1 MPEQVTFS
9 EERFLSA
16 AQKRKVLEAW
26 KRFLK
31 SACAKTQ
38 FTTDLYD
45 HLSQHCSF
53 IAHFDRH
60 GFHAFYFE
68 RITPELFRF
77 FDQFDP
83 ALPGWSA
90 EYNTTHWL
98 SEHNTGA
105 DLNHAM
111 RETAGPYLDA
121 LRQRFEEDRRQGE
134 INAANKILSRYGL
147 TAVPATVA
155 TAAMAGHEKRTSS
168 HPPGMPIQPQLF
180 E

>member
-1 MPEQVTFS
+1 MPEEVTFS

-16 AQKRKVLEAW
+16 AQKRKILEAW
-26 KRFLK
+26 KCFLK
-31 SACAKTQ
+31 SGCGKTQ
-38 FTTDLYD
+38 FTADLYD

-60 GFHAFYFE
+60 GFYAFYFE

-83 ALPGWSA
+83 ALPGLSA

-105 DLNHAM
+105 DLNDAM

-147 TAVPATVA
+147 TAVPAAAPPVP
-155 TAAMAGHEKRTSS
+155 AAMASHEPQTNS
-168 HPPGMPIQPQLF
+168 HPIPIQPQLF